1 MVPGGSRH
9 GAAAL
14 TLTMVLAAA
23 SLYAWQWPV
32 ADGVLSTTFGQLHYG
47 DFSHGVILSGEG
59 EYVYP
64 ASDGELVFRFDGSR
78 FSHPLGNFVVLHH
91 EGGFRTVY
99 ANLAQLDGGPQQ
111 RMLGTS
117 QPLARVGSTGYALG
131 PQTIFQIID
140 EELDAFVNPLLI
152 LPERPDARNP
162 VLDAIVLEYNGERH
176 QAAVETVIGAEGSV
190 RLLAELY
197 DPSAE
202 AAFLQILAPYEIVVT
217 QDERELRRIGFETLQ
232 GREGRLLLG
241 GSYSAD
247 ELYRGGRLVDLG
259 TIEVSDEPS
268 TVRIRVRD
276 FSGNAVER
284 SITVQSGHQE
294 M

>member
-1 MVPGGSRH
+1 MVLSGSRPA
-9 GAAAL
+9 AAAL
-14 TLTMVLAAA
+14 ILLLAAV

-32 ADGVLSTTFGQLHYG
+32 EDGVLSTSFGQLHYG
-47 DFSHGVILSGEG
+47 DFSHGVILSGG
-59 EYVYP
+59 AEYVYP

-99 ANLAQLDGGPQQ
+99 ANLAQLDSGPQQ
-111 RMLGTS
+111 RLLVGS
-117 QPLARVGSTGYALG
+117 QPLARVGSSGYALG

-162 VLDAIVLEYNGERH
+162 VLDTIVLEYNGERH
-176 QAAVETVIGAEGSV
+176 QAAAQTLIGAEGSV

-202 AAFLQILAPYEIVVT
+202 AAFLQILAPYEIVVA
-217 QDERELRRIGFETLQ
+217 QDERELRRIVFETVQ

-247 ELYRGGRLVDLG
+247 ELYRSDRLVDLG

-276 FSGNAVER
+276 FSGNAVQR

>member
-1 MVPGGSRH
+1 MAPGRSRH
-9 GAAAL
+9 GVAAL
-14 TLTMVLAAA
+14 TLTLVLAAA

-32 ADGVLSTTFGQLHYG
+32 VDGVLSTTFGQLHYG

-78 FSHPLGNFVVLHH
+78 FSHPLGNFIVLHH

-111 RMLGTS
+111 RMLGAS
-117 QPLARVGSTGYALG
+117 QPLARVGSSGYALG

-162 VLDAIVLEYNGERH
+162 VLDAIVLEYNGEQH

-197 DPSAE
+197 DPGAE

-247 ELYRGGRLVDLG
+247 ELYRDARLVDLG

-276 FSGNAVER
+276 FAGNAVER